1 MPITLSPSNSDS
13 SIFKVAAVQAEPVWL
28 DLQGGVDKVIRIIRE
43 AALEGA
49 KIIGF
54 PEVFI
59 P

>member
-1 MPITLSPSNSDS
+1 MPITLSPSNSDP

-49 KIIGF
+49 KI
-54 PEVFI
+54 
-59 P
+59 